1 MLNNTRDLGG
11 LKTKDGRTIRSGKL
25 FRSGQLFFANEEEK
39 HRLEE
44 QLDLIV
50 DLRTE
55 KEQAEKP
62 DPVLPGVEYRS
73 IPALDFQ
80 APGVTRDERS
90 MQDAMNQLLS
100 NPDNARKYMIGFYEG
115 FVETESVARQFGVFI
130 RLLLTEHDKGILW
143 HCTAGKDRA
152 GFAAVII
159 EEILGV
165 KREDIF
171 AEYMKTNDFLAN
183 EMQSLYE
190 MAKQHTGQVEPQ
202 AAQAL
207 RYLFTA
213 QEEYLSAA
221 YAKADELYGSFDG
234 YISGC
239 LGIAEEEKERLKE
252 MYLE

>member
-11 LKTKDGRTIRSGKL
+11 LHTKDGRTIRYGKL
-25 FRSGQLFFANEEEK
+25 FRSGQLYFANKEEK
-39 HRLEE
+39 RRLEE
-44 QLDLIV
+44 LLDLIV

-62 DPVLPGVEYRS
+62 DPVFPEIKYHF

-100 NPDNARKYMIGFYEG
+100 DPDNARKYMIGIYTD
-115 FVETESVARQFGVFI
+115 FVEKESVAGQFGDFI
-130 RLLLTEHDKGILW
+130 RLLLADHDKGILW

-165 KREDIF
+165 RREELF
-171 AEYMKTNDFLAN
+171 AEYMKTNTFLTN

-190 MAKQHTGQVEPQ
+190 MVQQHTGQVNPQ

-207 RYLFTA
+207 QSLFTA

-234 YISGC
+234 YISTC
-239 LGIAEEEKERLKE
+239 LGITDEEKDKLKE
-252 MYLE
+252 LYLE